1 MLLRPLL
8 TGLCLRALSSCHEIL
23 RATCAWGRGI
33 RPPSRMA
40 WGGAAWLSA
49 LGDAT
54 AALQRALKSGDLAAA
69 EEAAQAAET
78 LQKQL
83 LPPVE
88 S

>member
-1 MLLRPLL
+1 MWLRPLL
-8 TGLCLRALSSCHEIL
+8 TGLCLRALSSCHGML
-23 RATCAWGRGI
+23 RATCLGQGHQAAEQDGV
-33 RPPSRMA
+33 
-40 WGGAAWLSA
+40 GGAAWLSA
-49 LGDAT
+49 LGEAT